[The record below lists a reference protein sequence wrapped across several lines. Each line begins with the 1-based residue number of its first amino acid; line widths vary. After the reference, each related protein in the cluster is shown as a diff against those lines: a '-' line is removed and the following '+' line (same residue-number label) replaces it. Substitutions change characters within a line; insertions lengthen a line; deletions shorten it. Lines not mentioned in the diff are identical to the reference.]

1 MTTPEQYKAYIV
13 DMLDGISDEKRLKQ
27 IFTIVHRFFINER
40 VKKCKEDATERRL
53 ELHIQRMEW
62 NHERKDKDIVQYG

>member
-27 IFTIVHRFFINER
+27 IFTIVHRMKIR
-40 VKKCKEDATERRL
+40 VAYTEDGVES
-53 ELHIQRMEW
+53 
-62 NHERKDKDIVQYG
+62 